1 MTSQI
6 HNLKNVTKHIEKV
19 VTDADKK
26 ALILEELAAIELL
39 TNDVHRVLDLIPTGI
54 IIVNSEAES
63 ILLNRYAQDVLN
75 DKDGLYL
82 SQNRVTAAQ
91 ANTMRELKDAVED
104 ATNTDIAR
112 SSVLNVRRPSGA
124 QSLMILVAPVG
135 DGSSVIFL
143 ADPER
148 RPPVEKSF
156 VANLFGLT
164 RMESAVAAS
173 VAQGQRLNEVAENLN
188 ISLHTA
194 RSHLKHVFSKTGT
207 DRQLELA
214 YQIGALL
221 GKVWLDDDQR
231 KPNIVPLSNR
241 ERRRTNAHRM
251 N

>member
-1 MTSQI
+1 MISQS
-6 HNLKNVTKHIEKV
+6 HSLKNVEKRIEKLI
-19 VTDADKK
+19 TDAKQK
-26 ALILEELAAIELL
+26 ALILEELAAFERQTINIL
-39 TNDVHRVLDLIPTGI
+39 RVLDLVPTGI
-54 IIVNSEAES
+54 IIVDEDAATTT
-63 ILLNRYAQDVLN
+63 LNRYAQDVLN

-82 SQNRVTAAQ
+82 SQKHITASQ
-91 ANTMRELKDAVED
+91 ANTMRELKSAITE
-104 ATNTDIAR
+104 ATAGENGS

-124 QSLMILVAPVG
+124 QSLMVLVAPVRE
-135 DGSSVIFL
+135 GSAVVFV

-221 GKVWLDDDQR
+221 GKVWLDDGQR
-231 KPNIVPLSNR
+231 KANVVSLSNS
-241 ERRRTNAHRM
+241 ERHKSNAHRVG
-251 N
+251 